1 MRKVRQTFLILM
13 TAVTA
18 LSLSACLS
26 GEETDPSRVDGL
38 AIDFTSPS
46 EVAAIQTPDFVV
58 NITGTVD
65 SVAGVGEVA
74 WQNDRGGKGMAT
86 GKEKWATGN
95 IVLQVGPNVI
105 TVSAEDVNGLKVS
118 KTLTVERED
127 TTAGG
132 GGDDDKSETVVMYSY
147 QANLANAAP
156 VSGASILPKQVF
168 FFVEPGDEWSQTG
181 FDSLE
186 IRCCKGMSGPG
197 EGENF
202 SGWQTISSSPW
213 SQSFDLSSMQ
223 PGGTRRV
230 QAKAN
235 FGDGT
240 SSGNFSYEFLVAAAS
255 ATPNRAPTLSG
266 SPSNKASAGVQ
277 YSFRP
282 TASDPDGDTMQFTVE
297 NKPGW
302 AAFNKTN
309 GRLSGTP
316 TANDVG
322 VHGDISITV
331 SDGQSSSR
339 LGPFSIEVEAFSN
352 GSATLTWTA
361 PTKRTDNSALT
372 NLAGFNI
379 YYGQTSKDYPN
390 KVKIDSA
397 GIATYM
403 VDNLANGTWF
413 FVITAYDADG
423 RESNPST
430 ERSKSF

>member
-1 MRKVRQTFLILM
+1 M

-26 GEETDPSRVDGL
+26 GDETDPSRVEGL
-38 AIDFTSPS
+38 SIDFTNPAQ
-46 EVAAIQTPDFVV
+46 VASIQTPDFVV
-58 NITGTVD
+58 NITGTVE

-86 GKEKWATGN
+86 GKENWATGN
-95 IVLQVGPNVI
+95 IVLQVGANVI

-127 TTAGG
+127 TTGG
-132 GGDDDKSETVVMYSY
+132 GGNEESAETVMMYSY
-147 QANLANAAP
+147 EANLANAAP
-156 VSGASILPKQVF
+156 VSGASIQPKQVY
-168 FFVEPGDEWSQTG
+168 FFVEPGDEWSRQG

-202 SGWQTISSSPW
+202 SAWQTADANSW
-213 SQSFDLSSMQ
+213 SRSFDLSSMQ
-223 PGGTRRV
+223 AGGTRRV
-230 QAKAN
+230 QTKAN

-240 SSGNFSYEFLVAAAS
+240 SSGNFSYEFVVAGS
-255 ATPNRAPTLSG
+255 STTPNRAPSISG
-266 SPSNKASAGVQ
+266 SPSSTASAGNQ

-282 TASDPDGDTMQFTVE
+282 TATDPDGDTMQFTVQ

-302 AAFNKTN
+302 ASFNKTN
-309 GRLSGTP
+309 GRLYGTP

-322 VHGDISITV
+322 IHGDISITV

-339 LGPFSIEVEAFSN
+339 LGPFAIEVEAFSN
-352 GSATLTWTA
+352 GSATLSWVA
-361 PTKRTDNSALT
+361 PTKREDGSALT
-372 NLAGFNI
+372 NLAGFNV
-379 YYGQTSKDYPN
+379 YYGQTSKDYAN
-390 KVKIDSA
+390 KVKIDNP

-403 VDNLANGTWF
+403 VDNLSNGTWY
-413 FVITAYDADG
+413 FVVTAYDADG

-430 ERSKSF
+430 ERSKGF